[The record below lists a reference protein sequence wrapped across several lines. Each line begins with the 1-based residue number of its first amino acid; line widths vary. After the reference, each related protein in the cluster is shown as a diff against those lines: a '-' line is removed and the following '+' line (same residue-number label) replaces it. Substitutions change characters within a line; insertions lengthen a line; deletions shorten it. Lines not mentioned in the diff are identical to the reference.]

1 MTSELSDF
9 TSFSEEIQS
18 AIAELGWKEPVPVQ
32 QRVIPLMREGRDLI
46 VQAITGSGKT
56 GAFGLPIVELINPEQ
71 RAVQALILAPTRE
84 LARQVA
90 GEISVMGR
98 PRGIETTAIY
108 GGVAYGPQLDALERG
123 AQVVAGTPGRVLD
136 HLNARRMDL
145 RSLRVLI
152 FDEADELLSLG
163 FWPDMREI
171 QSFVPKKRQSG
182 LFSATIP
189 ERVRS
194 LARTFLRDPQFVSL
208 TQGSAQSPEEIEHYH
223 YVVSASEKEKV
234 LVRIIEY
241 EDPESAIIFCNTRDD
256 VRYLTSYLKRH
267 QFDADMIQGEMT
279 QAAREHVMARI
290 KAAQLR
296 FLVATDVA
304 ARGIDISDL
313 SHVISY
319 SAPGSPEIYLHRTG
333 RTGRLG
339 KAGIAISLV
348 SGLDIGSFRNLQ
360 TVNRLTIPERHVP
373 DDEEALERLTQ
384 RVLVRI
390 EHDLRERG
398 ERERDLRQTHY
409 GSVLRRLVDT
419 EEGQQALSAMLFEYL
434 RDPRRA
440 EAEPAEVPEETGR
453 GEDPPRSDPGP
464 RRRRRRRRREPGAGE
479 R

>member
-1 MTSELSDF
+1 M
-9 TSFSEEIQS
+9 
-18 AIAELGWKEPVPVQ
+18 
-32 QRVIPLMREGRDLI
+32 
-46 VQAITGSGKT
+46 
-56 GAFGLPIVELINPEQ
+56 
-71 RAVQALILAPTRE
+71 
-84 LARQVA
+84 
-90 GEISVMGR
+90 
-98 PRGIETTAIY
+98 
-108 GGVAYGPQLDALERG
+108 
-123 AQVVAGTPGRVLD
+123 
-136 HLNARRMDL
+136 
-145 RSLRVLI
+145 
-152 FDEADELLSLG
+152 
-163 FWPDMREI
+163 
-171 QSFVPKKRQSG
+171 
-182 LFSATIP
+182 
-189 ERVRS
+189 
-194 LARTFLRDPQFVSL
+194 
-208 TQGSAQSPEEIEHYH
+208 
-223 YVVSASEKEKV
+223 
-234 LVRIIEY
+234 
-241 EDPESAIIFCNTRDD
+241 
-256 VRYLTSYLKRH
+256 RYLTSYLKRH

-373 DDEEALERLTQ
+373 DDEEALERLAQ

-440 EAEPAEVPEETGR
+440 EGEQAEVPEERGR
-453 GEDPPRSDPGP
+453 GEEPPRSDPGP